1 MLIYSHPVCWKHENE
16 NDVMLPHPERPE
28 RLDAVMAAIDRFPP
42 DRYRRLEPPL
52 ADKADYE
59 LAHDPRY
66 VDAIFRQAPQGHNV
80 LRVDG
85 DTSLNRYTLEASR
98 RVVGGAMDAVD
109 RVLAGP
115 DRRAFLA
122 TRPPGHHAAPCQPA
136 GFCVFNNVAI
146 AAYHAVRHHGLER
159 VAIVDFDV
167 HHGDGTEQIVAQSAP
182 VHLFSSF
189 QHPFY
194 PYSGIPPLADN
205 CHPVPLEN
213 LTDGDG
219 FRRAIRESGWFDT
232 LADFAPQLL
241 LFSAGFDAHKQDLLG
256 GLLLEDEDFA
266 WITREVIA
274 AAGGDDLPVVSLL
287 EGGYDLQAL
296 EDSVLAHLKAL
307 DGDVG

>member
-1 MLIYSHPVCWKHENE
+1 MLIYSHPVCWKHKNE

-28 RLDAVMAAIDRFPP
+28 RLDAVMAAIERFPA
-42 DRYRRLEPPL
+42 DRYQRLEPPL

-66 VDAIFRQAPQGHNV
+66 VDAIFTQAPKDFGV

-85 DTSLNRYTLEASR
+85 DTSLNQYTLDASR

-136 GFCVFNNVAI
+136 GFCVFNNVVI
-146 AAYHAVRHHGLER
+146 AAYHAIRHHGLER

-167 HHGDGTEQIVAQSAP
+167 HHGDGTERIVAQSEP
-182 VHLFSSF
+182 VRFFSCF

-205 CHPVPLEN
+205 CLPVPLEN
-213 LTDGDG
+213 LTDSEG
-219 FRRAIRESGWFDT
+219 FRKAIRESVWFDT
-232 LADFAPQLL
+232 LAEFEPQLL
-241 LFSAGFDAHKQDLLG
+241 LFSAGFDAHTQDLLG
-256 GLLLEDEDFA
+256 GLLLENEDFG

-287 EGGYDLQAL
+287 EGGYDLEAL
-296 EDSVLAHLKAL
+296 EDSVLEHLKAL
-307 DGDVG
+307 DVG